1 MPTDRTKLYL
11 RVGNARHLFKVPP
24 GISLGVL
31 VERYRDTLGLTNVP
45 LGDMRASV
53 VIPLDEPLAEFGLRD
68 DLEIIIE
75 PGAIADDAEY
85 VGPA

>member
-1 MPTDRTKLYL
+1 
-11 RVGNARHLFKVPP
+11 
-24 GISLGVL
+24 
-31 VERYRDTLGLTNVP
+31 
-45 LGDMRASV
+45 